1 MLYLDGKRIVDNNGC
16 HGPQERASIEQ
27 TLSHGGHKLRVEM
40 CERGGGETL
49 KLQYSGPDTGN
60 SKVKIP
66 KSAVKAGL
74 GCRVGFRV

>member
-40 CERGGGETL
+40 CER
-49 KLQYSGPDTGN
+49 P
-60 SKVKIP
+60 
-66 KSAVKAGL
+66 
-74 GCRVGFRV
+74 RVLGFRD